1 MKPLQHNTSEACYL
15 LQEKQL
21 KKIRAKQKRLQAV
34 LDGEDI
40 QKLEAELLIEDDE
53 GKFEAQSF
61 AEALHTLLAFSM
73 ICIRAS
79 YTLLI
84 LLNNHFAYMS

>member
-1 MKPLQHNTSEACYL
+1 MLLYIHNKNELVIFQQCIVLFLKPLQYNTSEACYL

-53 GKFEAQSF
+53 GK
-61 AEALHTLLAFSM
+61 
-73 ICIRAS
+73 
-79 YTLLI
+79 
-84 LLNNHFAYMS
+84 